1 MKEGEK
7 NLLYYGDN
15 LDILRRYVKDET
27 VDLVYLDPPF
37 NSNTNYN
44 VLFAEKDGSRAA
56 SQIQAFSD
64 TWTWNQESESAFAEI
79 VTAGGRAADCLQAF
93 RTFLGECDMLAY
105 LVMMAPRLM
114 ELRRTL
120 KSTGSIYLHCDPAAS
135 HYLKMLMDAVFGP
148 VNFLNE
154 VIWKRTSAHSG
165 SKRWGPV
172 HDVILFYAKSSAFVW
187 NPVFQAYSAEYVEG
201 FYRYKGEK
209 GRYQVGDLT
218 GAGTRSGESGQP
230 WRGVNPTD
238 MGRHWAVPN
247 KVLLETLGKES
258 LSLTVQQKLD
268 ALDKQGLIYWPPKG
282 KMPRF
287 KRYLNEEAGVPIVD
301 VVTDV
306 NPIGAQA
313 AERLGYPTQ
322 KPQALLERIISASS
336 NPGDVVLDPFCGC
349 GTTIAAAQA
358 LGRPWIGIDITH
370 LAITLIKQRL
380 KDSFGIEQAVR
391 ATPAGKGETAKVGEA
406 AAEYGAATKRPFHVV
421 GEPTSDPDA
430 AALAASDPYQ
440 FQWWAL
446 GLVGA
451 RPVEQKKGA
460 DKGIDGRI
468 VFQGDKPGSFESVIL
483 SVKAG
488 KTGSPH
494 IRDLKGVL
502 EREKA
507 AIGVLISMQEATSP
521 MKTEAVTA
529 GFYESA
535 LWGRKYPKVQLFTV
549 AELLAGKTIEMPPIR
564 QVQATFKKAPKA
576 IEKQSGQSELQV

>member
-1 MKEGEK
+1 MGSSENGFIGLHEGGNGVMTESAS

-44 VLFAEKDGSRAA
+44 VLFAEKDGSKAA

-64 TWTWNQESESAFAEI
+64 TWTWNQEGESVFAEI
-79 VTAGGRAADCLQAF
+79 VTAGGRVADCLQAF

-120 KSTGSIYLHCDPAAS
+120 KSNGSIYLHCDPVAS
-135 HYLKMLMDAVFGP
+135 HYLKMLMDAIFGP
-148 VNFLNE
+148 ENFTNE
-154 VIWKRTSAHSG
+154 LIWKRSLPHG
-165 SKRWGPV
+165 NQSKKFGAS
-172 HDVILFYAKSSAFVW
+172 HDTILFYKKGEVATWNGSFLPHREEYLKQFYKFKEQDGRVYRLISCINPNPNRPNLTYEWNGVTKVW
-187 NPVFQAYSAEYVEG
+187 KYTKERMQRMHDGGLLVYSKQG
-201 FYRYKGEK
+201 TPSYKG
-209 GRYQVGDLT
+209 YLDSMM
-218 GAGTRSGESGQP
+218 GTPMQDIWDDIFP
-230 WRGVNPTD
+230 L
-238 MGRHWAVPN
+238 MG
-247 KVLLETLGKES
+247 S
-258 LSLTVQQKLD
+258 SS
-268 ALDKQGLIYWPPKG
+268 
-282 KMPRF
+282 
-287 KRYLNEEAGVPIVD
+287 
-301 VVTDV
+301 
-306 NPIGAQA
+306 
-313 AERLGYPTQ
+313 ERLGYPTQ
-322 KPQALLERIISASS
+322 KPQALLERIINASS

-380 KDSFGIEQAVR
+380 KDSFGIEQVVR
-391 ATPAGKGETAKVGEA
+391 ATPSGKGETAKVGEVA
-406 AAEYGAATKRPFHVV
+406 AKYGEAKKRSFHVV
-421 GEPTSDPDA
+421 GEPTSEPDA
-430 AALAASDPYQ
+430 AALAVSDPYQ

-468 VFQGDKPGSFESVIL
+468 IFQSDKPGTFESVIL

-488 KTGSPH
+488 KLAATH
-494 IRDLKGVL
+494 VRDLKGVL

-535 LWGRKYPKVQLFTV
+535 LWGQKYPKVQLFTV
-549 AELLAGKTIEMPPIR
+549 AELLAGKKVEMPPIR
-564 QVQATFKKAPKA
+564 QVGATFKKAPKA
-576 IEKQSGQSELQV
+576 TGQPGGGQQELL